1 MKQLPRTCVSRRV
14 FAIIVKRIIV
24 LLHPAIEI
32 IRLAGV
38 EFSGLCG
45 AEDVHEEQICPP
57 LHSGRIKAE
66 TLSRLFLQSSPK
78 GTLCVT
84 MRACFE
90 ESGLT
95 KNSNHFDADRSADH
109 TAPTSNTNRLILLEN
124 CNLHVW

>member
-1 MKQLPRTCVSRRV
+1 
-14 FAIIVKRIIV
+14 VKRIIV

-57 LHSGRIKAE
+57 LHSGRKKAE

-78 GTLCVT
+78 RTLCVT

-95 KNSNHFDADRSADH
+95 KKSPSTLMLTAAPITLPPHPIRSA
-109 TAPTSNTNRLILLEN
+109 
-124 CNLHVW
+124 